1 MEIIGKFQLQQD
13 AQKHNDVR
21 KAINAFIKV
30 VEASQWSSFMDIKET
45 YRRSAS
51 YVEGWTIFN
60 IKGNDYRL
68 IVSIDYDLGLVHY
81 EALLTHAEYDK
92 HKF

>member
-1 MEIIGKFQLQQD
+1 MEIIGKFQLRQD
-13 AQKHNDVR
+13 AQKHSDVI

-30 VEASQWSSFMDIKET
+30 VEASQWSSFMDVKET

-51 YVEGWTIFN
+51 YIEGRTVFN

-68 IVSIDYDLGLVHY
+68 IVSIDYDLGLIHY
-81 EALLTHAEYDK
+81 ESLLTHAEYDK
-92 HKF
+92 YKF